1 MSWSRAPVAAALV
14 DVVSTAM
21 GATVTVFPEPPQT
34 LNPPAIIVGP
44 ATVTYSVAAFAVDEV
59 DLTVMAVVPVGHLN
73 ELDSLARQVHDAI
86 LADSTLAG
94 AVKAAWPIEQRN
106 SRGVVIAGI
115 DLSVVDVVV
124 RVTT

>member
-14 DVVSTAM
+14 DVLTTAID
-21 GATVTVFPEPPQT
+21 GTVTVFAEPPQT
-34 LNPPAIIVGP
+34 LNPPAIVVGP
-44 ATVTYSVAAFAVDEV
+44 ATMTYAVAGFAVDDVE
-59 DLTVMAVVPVGHLN
+59 LTVMVIVPVGRLN
-73 ELDSLARQVHDAI
+73 DLDALARKVHDAI

-94 AVKAAWPIEQRN
+94 SVKVAWPIEQRN

-124 RVTT
+124 RITT